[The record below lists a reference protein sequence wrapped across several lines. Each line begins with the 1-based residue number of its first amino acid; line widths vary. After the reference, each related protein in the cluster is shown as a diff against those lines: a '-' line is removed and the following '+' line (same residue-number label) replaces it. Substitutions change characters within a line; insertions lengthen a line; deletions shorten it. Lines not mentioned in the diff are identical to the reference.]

1 MFPNETCQCKTET
14 GHQPPNAIL
23 ERRSVN
29 LQKQYGGGAG
39 GDNSMKLWV
48 PVTLGGLIA
57 IAYAFFYELSLAE
70 TQGAAS
76 FSLANSAG
84 IVAVFVGLIAAGFIL
99 RRATPP
105 Q

>member
-1 MFPNETCQCKTET
+1 MTSLFTSRLGMKLDQTAEVSAELHRPCPK
-14 GHQPPNAIL
+14 A
-23 ERRSVN
+23 
-29 LQKQYGGGAG
+29 YGEVGED
-39 GDNSMKLWV
+39 DNSMKLWV
-48 PVTLGGLIA
+48 PVALGGLIA

-76 FSLANSAG
+76 FSLANSVG
-84 IVAVFVGLIAAGFIL
+84 IVAVFVGLIAAGVIL

>member
-1 MFPNETCQCKTET
+1 
-14 GHQPPNAIL
+14 
-23 ERRSVN
+23 
-29 LQKQYGGGAG
+29 
-39 GDNSMKLWV
+39 MKLWV
-48 PVTLGGLIA
+48 PVALGGLIA

-76 FSLANSAG
+76 FSLANSMG